1 MEHNLYITITP
12 GGELKMGTCEH
23 CVAQEQGRP
32 ARAWEPDGDNDLDFD
47 RDTLIARLA
56 QLGVTVSI
64 SQQYVCP

>member
-12 GGELKMGTCEH
+12 GGELKMGTCAH
-23 CVAQEQGRP
+23 CVVQEQGRP
-32 ARAWEPDGDNDLDFD
+32 ARAWEPDGDSELDFD

-56 QLGVTVSI
+56 QLGVAVSI